1 MEDSLRNLLDKL
13 ELNKDNGLFLKGNDL
28 KINSR
33 IKNSLKYIDY
43 DAIYILD
50 ENPLIIFKEY
60 DDTVSTEDIKNFRKG
75 IWNLNDVPIIFI
87 ILPEE
92 IQVYN
97 SNIFDDENSFLG
109 KFSKDD
115 DLEIFNIYNL
125 ANGTFFDKY
134 HNSFNNSKRVQ
145 NYLLENI
152 KITIKLLKKDKL
164 DLEIIHSLIGK
175 LIFSKYLIDRGIC
188 KDEFFINNYGCNFN
202 NVILKK
208 ECLFKFFNTLEE
220 KFNPDLFKLTENQKN
235 KITDKHLKN
244 LHKLFS
250 GFDMKNPEQTVL
262 DCPYDFEIIPIELIS
277 NIYEAFLQDNNSK
290 KDQKAIYTPLFLVDY
305 ILNNTLDK
313 KLKNNT
319 SCRILDPSCGSG
331 VFLVESLRRI
341 IDKNIELKSKLTPNE
356 LKDILT
362 SNIYGIDIDND
373 AIQMTLLSIQL
384 TLFDYLNVEEIKHF
398 KMPELINKN
407 FFNDDLFNLNGL
419 FNSLNGFD
427 LIVGNPPWGSKQQKS
442 HIEYCKEKKLHIS
455 NKQIAQSFLLRVNDF
470 MNESTDV
477 ALIVTSKIL
486 YNFND
491 LKFRKYF
498 LKNFNLTEVLE
509 FSSIRREIFN
519 NAIGPGSILFY
530 NSNMANCG
538 DIKHISLKP
547 NKLFYLLSSVVIQK
561 SDIKYI
567 SQKDLYNHDW
577 VWKVL
582 VYGNTLDFQ
591 LINRLH
597 SKKNIGYYFKKY
609 GFSPSRGICI
619 GNKTEDATKY
629 FEYDFLDVKHRM
641 LQRYHI
647 DESHVEKW
655 SIEKVERPRK
665 EEVFTP
671 PYVLFKQIL
680 TQNLE
685 CVATYSEKQ
694 WVFTNSVISIN
705 GKNADEKLLKS
716 ILGFLN
722 SKLFSYLS
730 LLTFSTIGIEREIIL
745 LKEIEE
751 IPLVINDTLVEYV
764 DKMLNCNNPKYLE
777 IIQHEIDEL
786 IFNLLSFTELEK
798 DLVNYFSDVTLP
810 MRKKENVYHKVSN
823 DTLENYIM
831 VFVEY
836 FKNYFKEE
844 NNEYFHA
851 ECYKSDQFIGIRFII
866 SEEPPKHLIEYKD
879 KPEILNFFGDISIE
893 DKQNLFVQ
901 KDIKGFEETS
911 FYVIK
916 SNEFK
921 NWHRAIARRDLI
933 EFTNSLMG
941 LEDE

>member
-13 ELNKDNGLFLKGNDL
+13 ELNEDNGLFLKGDDL

-33 IKNSLKYIDY
+33 IKNSLRYIDY

-60 DDTVSTEDIKNFRKG
+60 DDTFSTDDIKKFRKG

-97 SNIFDDENSFLG
+97 SNIFDDEDSFLG

-208 ECLFKFFNTLEE
+208 ECLFKCFNTLEE
-220 KFNPDLFKLTENQKN
+220 KFNPDLFKLTETQKN

-319 SCRILDPSCGSG
+319 SCKILDPSCGSG

-407 FFNDDLFNLNGL
+407 FFNDDFFNLNGL

-941 LEDE
+941 VEDE

>member
-13 ELNKDNGLFLKGNDL
+13 ELNEDNGLFLKGDDL

-33 IKNSLKYIDY
+33 IKNSLRYIDY

-60 DDTVSTEDIKNFRKG
+60 DDTFSTDDIKKFRKG

-97 SNIFDDENSFLG
+97 SNIFDDEDSFLG

-319 SCRILDPSCGSG
+319 SCKILDPSCGSG

-407 FFNDDLFNLNGL
+407 FFNDDFFNLNGL

-538 DIKHISLKP
+538 NIKHISLKP

-764 DKMLNCNNPKYLE
+764 DKMLNSNDSEYLE

-786 IFNLLSFTELEK
+786 IFNLLSFNELEK
-798 DLVNYFSDVTLP
+798 DLVNYFTDVTLP

-823 DTLENYIM
+823 ETLEDYIM
-831 VFVEY
+831 VFVKY

-866 SEEPPKHLIEYKD
+866 SNEPPKHLIEYKD
-879 KPEILNFFGDISIE
+879 KLKILNFFGDISIE

-941 LEDE
+941 VEDE

>member
-60 DDTVSTEDIKNFRKG
+60 DDTFSTDDIKKFRKG

-97 SNIFDDENSFLG
+97 SNIFDDEDSFLG

-319 SCRILDPSCGSG
+319 SCKVLDPSCGSG

-407 FFNDDLFNLNGL
+407 FFNDDFFNLNGL

>member
-1 MEDSLRNLLDKL
+1 MEDSMRNLLDKL
-13 ELNKDNGLFLKGNDL
+13 ELNKDNGLFLKGDDL

-50 ENPLIIFKEY
+50 ENPLIIFKEFDTY
-60 DDTVSTEDIKNFRKG
+60 SKMDIDDFRKG

-97 SNIFDDENSFLG
+97 SNIFDDEDSFLG

-152 KITIKLLKKDKL
+152 KVTIKLLKKDKL

-319 SCRILDPSCGSG
+319 SCKILDPSCGSG

-407 FFNDDLFNLNGL
+407 FFNDDFFNLNGL

-486 YNFND
+486 YNYND

-530 NSNMANCG
+530 NSNMENCG
-538 DIKHISLKP
+538 EIKHISLKP

-561 SDIKYI
+561 SDVKYI

-941 LEDE
+941 VEDE

>member
-13 ELNKDNGLFLKGNDL
+13 ELNEDNGLFLKGDSL

-50 ENPLIIFKEY
+50 ENPLIIFKEF
-60 DDTVSTEDIKNFRKG
+60 DTYSTKDINDFRKG

-87 ILPEE
+87 ILPDE

-97 SNIFDDENSFLG
+97 SNIFDDETSFLG

-115 DLEIFNIYNL
+115 ELEIFNIYNL

-145 NYLLENI
+145 NYLLDNI
-152 KITIKLLKKDKL
+152 KITIKLLKKDQL

-319 SCRILDPSCGSG
+319 SCKILDPSCGSG

-407 FFNDDLFNLNGL
+407 FFNDDFFNLNGL

-442 HIEYCKEKKLHIS
+442 HIDYYNKNNLPVT

-486 YNFND
+486 YNYND

-530 NSNMANCG
+530 NSNMENCG
-538 DIKHISLKP
+538 EIKHISLKP

>member
-13 ELNKDNGLFLKGNDL
+13 ELNEDNGLFLKGDDL

-33 IKNSLKYIDY
+33 IKNSLRYIDY

-60 DDTVSTEDIKNFRKG
+60 DDTFSTGDIKNFRKG

-87 ILPEE
+87 ILPDE

-97 SNIFDDENSFLG
+97 SNIFDDDDSILG

-134 HNSFNNSKRVQ
+134 HNAFNNSKRVQ

-188 KDEFFINNYGCNFN
+188 KDKFFINNYGCNFN

-208 ECLFKFFNTLEE
+208 ECLFEFFNTLEE
-220 KFNPDLFKLTENQKN
+220 KFNPDLFKLTQNQKN
-235 KITDKHLKN
+235 KISDKHLKN
-244 LHKLFS
+244 LYKLFE
-250 GFDMKNPEQTVL
+250 GFDMRNPEQSVL

-277 NIYEAFLQDNNSK
+277 NIYEAFLQDNDSK
-290 KDQKAIYTPLFLVDY
+290 KNQKAIYTPLFLVDY

-319 SCRILDPSCGSG
+319 NCKVLDPSCGSG

-341 IDKNIELKSKLTPNE
+341 IDKNLELKSKLTPSE
-356 LKDILT
+356 LKEILT
-362 SNIYGIDIDND
+362 SNIYGIDIDKD
-373 AIQMTLLSIQL
+373 AIQMTILSIQL
-384 TLFDYLNVEEIKHF
+384 TLFDYLDIKEIKHF
-398 KMPELINKN
+398 KMPQLLNKN
-407 FFNDDLFNLNGL
+407 FFNDDFFNLDGL
-419 FNSLNGFD
+419 FNSLNDFD
-427 LIVGNPPWGSKQQKS
+427 LIVGNPPWGSKQNS
-442 HIEYCKEKKLHIS
+442 HIEYCKEKNLHIS
-455 NKQIAQSFLLRVNDF
+455 NKQIAQSFLLRVDDF

-530 NSNMANCG
+530 NSNMENCG

-561 SDIKYI
+561 SDVKYI
-567 SQKDLYNHDW
+567 AQKDLYNHDW

-591 LINRLH
+591 LINRLR
-597 SKKNIGYYFKKY
+597 SKKNISHYFKKY
-609 GFSPSRGICI
+609 DLSPSRGICI
-619 GNKTEDATKY
+619 GNKTKDATKY
-629 FEYDFLDVKHRM
+629 YEYNFLDVTRQM

-705 GKNADEKLLKS
+705 GKKDDEKLLKS

-745 LKEIEE
+745 LKEIEK
-751 IPLVINDTLVEYV
+751 IPLVINDALVEYV
-764 DKMLNCNNPKYLE
+764 DKMLNCNDSKYLE
-777 IIQHEIDEL
+777 TIQHEIDEL
-786 IFNLLSFTELEK
+786 IFELLSFNELEK
-798 DLVNYFSDVTLP
+798 DLVNYFTDVTLP

-823 DTLENYIM
+823 DTLEDYIL
-831 VFVEY
+831 VFVDY
-836 FKNYFKEE
+836 FKNHFKEE
-844 NNEYFHA
+844 NHEYFHA
-851 ECYKSDQFIGIRFII
+851 ECYKSNQFIGIRFII
-866 SEEPPKHLIEYKD
+866 SKEPPKHLIEYKD

-941 LEDE
+941 VGDE

>member
-1 MEDSLRNLLDKL
+1 MEDSMRNLLDKL
-13 ELNKDNGLFLKGNDL
+13 ELNKDNGLFLKGDDL

-50 ENPLIIFKEY
+50 ENPLIIFKEFDTY
-60 DDTVSTEDIKNFRKG
+60 SKKDIDDFRKG

-115 DLEIFNIYNL
+115 NLEIFNIYNL

-152 KITIKLLKKDKL
+152 KVTIKLLKKDKL

-319 SCRILDPSCGSG
+319 SCKILDPSCGSG

-407 FFNDDLFNLNGL
+407 FFNDDFFNLNGL

-486 YNFND
+486 YNYND

-530 NSNMANCG
+530 NSNMENCG
-538 DIKHISLKP
+538 EIKHISLKP

-561 SDIKYI
+561 SDVKYI

-941 LEDE
+941 VEDE

>member
-1 MEDSLRNLLDKL
+1 MKDSLRNLLNKL
-13 ELNKDNGLFLKGNDL
+13 ELNEDNGLFLKGDDL

-33 IKNSLKYIDY
+33 IKNSLKYINF

-60 DDTVSTEDIKNFRKG
+60 DDTFSTEDIKKFRKE

-87 ILPEE
+87 ILPDE

-97 SNIFDDENSFLG
+97 SNIFDDNDSILG

-208 ECLFKFFNTLEE
+208 ECLFEFFNILEE

-250 GFDMKNPEQTVL
+250 GFDMRNPEQSVL

-290 KDQKAIYTPLFLVDY
+290 KNQKAIYTPLFLVDY

-319 SCRILDPSCGSG
+319 SCKVLDPSCGSG

-341 IDKNIELKSKLTPNE
+341 IDKNLELKSKLTPND
-356 LKDILT
+356 LKEILT
-362 SNIYGIDIDND
+362 SNIYGIDIDKD
-373 AIQMTLLSIQL
+373 AIQMTILSIQL
-384 TLFDYLNVEEIKHF
+384 TLFDYLDIKEIKHF
-398 KMPELINKN
+398 KMPQLLNKN
-407 FFNDDLFNLNGL
+407 FFNDDFFNLDGL
-419 FNSLNGFD
+419 FNSLNDFD
-427 LIVGNPPWGSKQQKS
+427 LIVGNPPWGSKQKS

>member
-13 ELNKDNGLFLKGNDL
+13 ELNEDNGLFLKGEGL

-50 ENPLIIFKEY
+50 ENPLIIFKEFDTY
-60 DDTVSTEDIKNFRKG
+60 SKKDIDDFRKG

-115 DLEIFNIYNL
+115 NLEIFNIYNL

-188 KDEFFINNYGCNFN
+188 KDEFFINNYGCKFN
-202 NVILKK
+202 KVILKK
-208 ECLFKFFNTLEE
+208 ECLFEFFNTLEE

-250 GFDMKNPEQTVL
+250 GFDMKNPEQAVL

-290 KDQKAIYTPLFLVDY
+290 KNQKAIYTPLFLVDY

-319 SCRILDPSCGSG
+319 NCKVLDPSCGSG

-341 IDKNIELKSKLTPNE
+341 IDKHIEVNSTITSDELKE
-356 LKDILT
+356 ILT
-362 SNIYGIDIDND
+362 SNIYGIDIDKD
-373 AIQMTLLSIQL
+373 AIQMTILSIQL
-384 TLFDYLNVEEIKHF
+384 TLFDYLDIKEIKHF
-398 KMPELINKN
+398 KMPQLLNKN
-407 FFNDDLFNLNGL
+407 FFNDDFFNLDGL
-419 FNSLNGFD
+419 FNSLNDFD
-427 LIVGNPPWGSKQQKS
+427 LIVGNPPWGSKQKS
-442 HIEYCKEKKLHIS
+442 HIEYCKEKDLPVS
-455 NKQIAQSFLLRVNDF
+455 NKQIAQSFLLRVDDF
-470 MNESTDV
+470 INESSDV
-477 ALIVTSKIL
+477 ALIVTSKLL

-491 LKFRKYF
+491 SKFRKYF

-509 FSSIRREIFN
+509 FSSIRKEIFN

-530 NSNMANCG
+530 NTNMKNCNNV
-538 DIKHISLKP
+538 KHISLKP

-561 SDIKYI
+561 SDIKFI
-567 SQKDLYNHDW
+567 SQKDLHDYDW

-597 SKKNIGYYFKKY
+597 SKKNIGQYIKKY
-609 GFSPSRGICI
+609 DLFSSFGIMKGN
-619 GNKTEDATKY
+619 GNKDATKY
-629 FEYDFLDVKHRM
+629 FKYDFLDVQHKM
-641 LQRYHI
+641 LRRYYI
-647 DESHVEKW
+647 DERHIEKW
-655 SIEKVERPRK
+655 NIANVSRPRTK
-665 EEVFTP
+665 ETFTP
-671 PYVLFKQIL
+671 PYVLVKKTL
-680 TQNLE
+680 TQDFE
-685 CVATYSEKQ
+685 CVSTYSEKQ
-694 WVFTNSVISIN
+694 WVFTDSVMSIK
-705 GKNADEKLLKS
+705 GEEYDEKLLKCMV
-716 ILGFLN
+716 GFLN

-730 LLTFSTIGIEREIIL
+730 FLTFSSIGIEREQIFL
-745 LKEIEE
+745 NEIKN
-751 IPLVINDTLVEYV
+751 IPMIINDTLVNYV
-764 DKMLNCNNPKYLE
+764 DEMLNNKDSDKLQ
-777 IIQHEIDEL
+777 IIQEKIDKL
-786 IFNLLSFTELEK
+786 IFDLLSFTDLEK
-798 DLVNYFSDVTLP
+798 DLVNYFTDVTLQIL
-810 MRKKENVYHKVSN
+810 KKENVYHKVSN
-823 DTLENYIM
+823 EILEDYIM
-831 VFVEY
+831 VFVKY
-836 FKNYFKEE
+836 FKNYFKAE

-851 ECYKSDQFIGIRFII
+851 ECYKSEHFIGIRFII
-866 SEEPPKHLIEYKD
+866 DEKPPKHLIGYNENKTD
-879 KPEILNFFGDISIE
+879 ILNLFGDISIE
-893 DKQNLFVQ
+893 EKQNLFVQ

-921 NWHRAIARRDLI
+921 NWHRAIARKDLI

-941 LEDE
+941 VEDE

>member
-13 ELNKDNGLFLKGNDL
+13 ELNEDNGLFLKGDDL

-33 IKNSLKYIDY
+33 IKNSLRYIDY

-87 ILPEE
+87 ILPKE

-97 SNIFDDENSFLG
+97 SNIFDDEDSFLG

-319 SCRILDPSCGSG
+319 SCKILDPSCGSG
-331 VFLVESLRRI
+331 VFLVETLRRI
-341 IDKNIELKSKLTPNE
+341 IDKHLEVNSNITPKE

-373 AIQMTLLSIQL
+373 AIQMTILSIQL
-384 TLFDYLNVEEIKHF
+384 TLFDYLEIEEIKHF

-407 FFNDDLFNLNGL
+407 FFNDDFFNLKGL
-419 FNSLNGFD
+419 FNTLEGFD
-427 LIVGNPPWGSKQQKS
+427 LIVGNPPWGSKKQKT
-442 HIEYCKEKKLHIS
+442 HIEYCKEKNLPNS
-455 NKQIAQSFLLRVNDF
+455 NKQIAKSFLLRVNDF
-470 MNESTDV
+470 MNETTDV

-491 LKFRKYF
+491 LPFRKYF

-509 FSSIRREIFN
+509 FSSLRREIFN

-530 NSNMANCG
+530 NSNMVNCG
-538 DIKHISLKP
+538 NIKHISLKP

-597 SKKNIGYYFKKY
+597 SKKNIGYYINKY
-609 GFSPSRGICI
+609 DLNSSFGIMV
-619 GNKTEDATKY
+619 GNKTKDATKY
-629 FEYDFLDVKHRM
+629 FEYDFLDVTHQM

-694 WVFTNSVISIN
+694 WVFTNSVISIY

-730 LLTFSTIGIEREIIL
+730 LLTFSTIGIEREIML

-764 DKMLNCNNPKYLE
+764 DKMLNCNNPEYLE

-786 IFNLLSFTELEK
+786 IFDLLSFNELEK
-798 DLVNYFSDVTLP
+798 DLVNYFTDVTLP
-810 MRKKENVYHKVSN
+810 MRKKENVYHNVSN
-823 DTLENYIM
+823 EILEDYII

-941 LEDE
+941 VEDE

>member
-13 ELNKDNGLFLKGNDL
+13 ELNEDNGLFLKEDTL

-33 IKNSLKYIDY
+33 IKNSLKYINY

-50 ENPLIIFKEY
+50 ENPLIIFKEF
-60 DDTVSTEDIKNFRKG
+60 DTYSKKEIHDFRKV
-75 IWNLNDVPIIFI
+75 IWNLNDVPIVFI
-87 ILPEE
+87 IFPEE

-97 SNIFDDENSFLG
+97 SNIFDDEDSFLG

-319 SCRILDPSCGSG
+319 SCKILDPSCGSG

-407 FFNDDLFNLNGL
+407 FFNDDFFNLNGL

-442 HIEYCKEKKLHIS
+442 HIDYYNKNNLPVT

-486 YNFND
+486 YNYND

-786 IFNLLSFTELEK
+786 IFNLLSFNELEK
-798 DLVNYFSDVTLP
+798 DLVNYFTDVTLP

-823 DTLENYIM
+823 ETLEDYIM
-831 VFVEY
+831 VFVKY

-866 SEEPPKHLIEYKD
+866 SNEPPKHLIEYKD
-879 KPEILNFFGDISIE
+879 KPKILNFFGDISIE

-941 LEDE
+941 VEDE

>member
-1 MEDSLRNLLDKL
+1 MENSLRNLLDKL
-13 ELNKDNGLFLKGNDL
+13 ELNEDNGLFLKGDDL

-60 DDTVSTEDIKNFRKG
+60 DDAFSTEDIKKFRKE

-115 DLEIFNIYNL
+115 ELEIFNIYNL

-175 LIFSKYLIDRGIC
+175 LIFSKYLIDRGIY
-188 KDEFFINNYGCNFN
+188 KDEFFIKNYGCDFN
-202 NVILKK
+202 KVILKK
-208 ECLFKFFNTLEE
+208 ECLFEFFNLLEE

-244 LHKLFS
+244 LYKLFS
-250 GFDMKNPEQTVL
+250 GFDMNHPEQSVL

-290 KDQKAIYTPLFLVDY
+290 KNQKAIYTPLFLVDY

-319 SCRILDPSCGSG
+319 TCKVLDPSCGSG
-331 VFLVESLRRI
+331 IFLVESLRRI
-341 IDKNIELKSKLTPNE
+341 IDKNLELKSKLTPNE
-356 LKDILT
+356 LKEILT
-362 SNIYGIDIDND
+362 SNIYGIDIDKD
-373 AIQMTLLSIQL
+373 AIQMTILSIQL
-384 TLFDYLNVEEIKHF
+384 TLFDYLDVEEIKHF
-398 KMPELINKN
+398 KMPELLNKN
-407 FFNDDLFNLNGL
+407 FFNDDFFNLDGL
-419 FNSLNGFD
+419 FNSLNEFD
-427 LIVGNPPWGSKQQKS
+427 LIAGNPPWESKQKS
-442 HIEYCKEKKLHIS
+442 HIEYCEKMDLPNS
-455 NKQIAQSFLLRVNDF
+455 NKQIAQSFLLRVDDFIND
-470 MNESTDV
+470 SSDV
-477 ALIVTSKIL
+477 ALIVTSKLL
-486 YNFND
+486 YNLND

-530 NSNMANCG
+530 NSNMKNCG

-561 SDIKYI
+561 SDVKYI

-591 LINRLH
+591 LINRLY
-597 SKKNIGYYFKKY
+597 SKKNIGDYFKKY
-609 GFSPSRGICI
+609 DLTSSRGICI
-619 GNKTEDATKY
+619 GNKTKDATKY
-629 FEYDFLDVKHRM
+629 SEYNFLDVTRQM
-641 LQRYHI
+641 LQRYYI

-655 SIEKVERPRK
+655 NIEKVERPRK

-680 TQNLE
+680 TPNLE
-685 CVATYSEKQ
+685 CVATYSEKE
-694 WVFTNSVISIN
+694 WVFTNSIISIN
-705 GKNADEKLLKS
+705 GKKDDEKILKS

-722 SKLFSYLS
+722 SRLFSYLS

-745 LKEIEE
+745 LKEIEK

-764 DKMLNCNNPKYLE
+764 DKMLNCNDSEYLE
-777 IIQHEIDEL
+777 TIQHDIDEL
-786 IFNLLSFTELEK
+786 IFDLLSFNELEK
-798 DLVNYFSDVTLP
+798 DLVNYFTDVTLP
-810 MRKKENVYHKVSN
+810 MLKKENVYHKVSN
-823 DTLENYIM
+823 DTLKDYIM

-851 ECYKSDQFIGIRFII
+851 ECYTSDQFIGIRFII
-866 SEEPPKHLIEYKD
+866 SKEPPKHLIEYKN
-879 KPEILNFFGDISIE
+879 KPEILNFFGNISIE

-941 LEDE
+941 VENE

>member
-13 ELNKDNGLFLKGNDL
+13 ELNEDNGLFLKGDDL

-33 IKNSLKYIDY
+33 IKNSLRYIDY

-60 DDTVSTEDIKNFRKG
+60 DDTFSTDDIKKFRKG

-115 DLEIFNIYNL
+115 ELEIFNIYNL

-152 KITIKLLKKDKL
+152 KITIKLLKKDQL

-188 KDEFFINNYGCNFN
+188 KDEFFINNYGCKFN

-208 ECLFKFFNTLEE
+208 ECLFEFFNTLEE

-244 LHKLFS
+244 LYKLFS
-250 GFDMKNPEQTVL
+250 GFDMRNPEQSVL
-262 DCPYDFEIIPIELIS
+262 DCPYDFKIIPIELIS

-290 KDQKAIYTPLFLVDY
+290 KNQKAIYTPLFLVDY

-313 KLKNNT
+313 KLKNN
-319 SCRILDPSCGSG
+319 SACKILDPSCGSG

-341 IDKNIELKSKLTPNE
+341 IDKHLEVNSTITSNE
-356 LKDILT
+356 LKNILT

-373 AIQMTLLSIQL
+373 AIQMTILSIQL
-384 TLFDYLNVEEIKHF
+384 TLFDYLEIEEIKHF
-398 KMPELINKN
+398 KMPELLNKN
-407 FFNDDLFNLNGL
+407 FFNDDFFNLEGS
-419 FNSLNGFD
+419 FNSLNDFD
-427 LIVGNPPWGSKQQKS
+427 LIVGNPPWGSKQKS
-442 HIEYCKEKKLHIS
+442 HIEYCEKMDLPIS
-455 NKQIAQSFLLRVNDF
+455 NKQIAQSFLLRVDDFIND
-470 MNESTDV
+470 SSDV
-477 ALIVTSKIL
+477 ALIVTSKLL

-509 FSSIRREIFN
+509 FSSIRKEIFN

-530 NSNMANCG
+530 NSNMKNCG
-538 DIKHISLKP
+538 NVKHISLKP

-561 SDIKYI
+561 SDIKFI

-597 SKKNIGYYFKKY
+597 SKKNIGQYIKKY
-609 GFSPSRGICI
+609 DLFSSFGIMKGN
-619 GNKTEDATKY
+619 GNKDATKY
-629 FEYDFLDVKHRM
+629 FKYDFLDVQRKM
-641 LQRYHI
+641 LRRYYI

-655 SIEKVERPRK
+655 NISKVSRPRT
-665 EEVFTP
+665 EETFTP
-671 PYVLFKQIL
+671 PYVLVKKTL
-680 TQNLE
+680 TQDFE
-685 CVATYSEKQ
+685 CVSTYSEKQ
-694 WVFTNSVISIN
+694 WVFTDSVMSIK
-705 GKNADEKLLKS
+705 GEEYDEKLLKCMV
-716 ILGFLN
+716 GFLN
-722 SKLFSYLS
+722 SRLFSYLS
-730 LLTFSTIGIEREIIL
+730 FLTFSSIGIEREQIFL
-745 LKEIEE
+745 NEIKN
-751 IPLVINDTLVEYV
+751 IPMIINDKLVNYV
-764 DKMLNCNNPKYLE
+764 DEMLNNKDIDKLQ
-777 IIQHEIDEL
+777 IIQEKIDDL
-786 IFNLLSFTELEK
+786 IFDLLSFTDLEK
-798 DLVNYFSDVTLP
+798 DLVNYFSDITLP
-810 MRKKENVYHKVSN
+810 MCKKENVYHKVSN
-823 DTLENYIM
+823 EILEDYIM
-831 VFVEY
+831 VFVKY
-836 FKNYFKEE
+836 FKNYFKAE
-844 NNEYFHA
+844 NNEYFRA
-851 ECYKSDQFIGIRFII
+851 ECYKSEHFIGIRFII
-866 SEEPPKHLIEYKD
+866 DEKPPKHLIEYNENKSD
-879 KPEILNFFGDISIE
+879 ILNLFGDISIE

-921 NWHRAIARRDLI
+921 NWHRAIARKDLI

-941 LEDE
+941 VEDE

>member
-1 MEDSLRNLLDKL
+1 MEDSLRSLLEKL
-13 ELNKDNGLFLKGNDL
+13 ELNEDNGLFLKGDDL

-60 DDTVSTEDIKNFRKG
+60 DDTVSTKDIKNFRKG

-87 ILPEE
+87 ILPDE

-115 DLEIFNIYNL
+115 ELEIFNIYNL

-134 HNSFNNSKRVQ
+134 SNSFNNSKKVQ

-164 DLEIIHSLIGK
+164 DLEVIHSLIGK

-188 KDEFFINNYGCNFN
+188 KDEFFINNYGCDFN
-202 NVILKK
+202 KVILKK
-208 ECLFKFFNTLEE
+208 ECLFEFFNTLEE
-220 KFNPDLFKLTENQKN
+220 KFNPDLFKLTKNQKN

-244 LHKLFS
+244 LYKLFS
-250 GFDMKNPEQTVL
+250 GFDMRNLEQSVL
-262 DCPYDFEIIPIELIS
+262 DCPYDFKIIPIELIS

-290 KDQKAIYTPLFLVDY
+290 KNQKAIYTPLFLVDY
-305 ILNNTLDK
+305 MLNNTLDK

-319 SCRILDPSCGSG
+319 ACKILDPSCGSG

-341 IDKNIELKSKLTPNE
+341 IDKHIEINSSITSTELKN
-356 LKDILT
+356 ILT
-362 SNIYGIDIDND
+362 SNIYGIDIDKD
-373 AIQMTLLSIQL
+373 AIQMTILSIQL
-384 TLFDYLNVEEIKHF
+384 TLFDYLEIEEIKHF
-398 KMPELINKN
+398 KMPELLNKN
-407 FFNDDLFNLNGL
+407 FFNDDFFNFEGL
-419 FNSLNGFD
+419 FNSLNDFD
-427 LIVGNPPWGSKQQKS
+427 LIVGNPPWGSKQKS
-442 HIEYCKEKKLHIS
+442 HIEYCEKMDLPIS
-455 NKQIAQSFLLRVNDF
+455 NKQIAQSFLLRVDDFINDSS
-470 MNESTDV
+470 EV
-477 ALIVTSKIL
+477 ALIVTSKLL

-498 LKNFNLTEVLE
+498 LKNYNLTEVLE
-509 FSSIRREIFN
+509 FSSIRKEIFN

-530 NSNMANCG
+530 NSNMKNCG
-538 DIKHISLKP
+538 NVKHISLKP
-547 NKLFYLLSSVVIQK
+547 NKLFYLLSSVAIQK
-561 SDIKYI
+561 SDIKFI

-597 SKKNIGYYFKKY
+597 SKKNIGQYIKKY
-609 GFSPSRGICI
+609 DLFSSFGIMKGN
-619 GNKTEDATKY
+619 GNKDATKY
-629 FEYDFLDVKHRM
+629 FKYDFLDVQRKM
-641 LQRYHI
+641 LRRYYI

-655 SIEKVERPRK
+655 NIAKVSRPRTK
-665 EEVFTP
+665 ETFTP
-671 PYVLFKQIL
+671 PYVLVKKTL
-680 TQNLE
+680 TQDFE
-685 CVATYSEKQ
+685 CVSTYSEKQ
-694 WVFTNSVISIN
+694 WVFTDSVMSIK
-705 GKNADEKLLKS
+705 GEEYDEKLLKCMV
-716 ILGFLN
+716 GFLN
-722 SKLFSYLS
+722 SRLFSYLS
-730 LLTFSTIGIEREIIL
+730 FLTFSSIDIEREQIFL
-745 LKEIEE
+745 NEIKN
-751 IPLVINDTLVEYV
+751 IPMIINDELVNYV
-764 DKMLNCNNPKYLE
+764 DEMLNNKDIDKLQ
-777 IIQHEIDEL
+777 IIQEKIDNL
-786 IFNLLSFTELEK
+786 IFDLLSFTDLEK
-798 DLVNYFSDVTLP
+798 DLVNYFADVTLP
-810 MRKKENVYHKVSN
+810 MCKKENVYHKVSN
-823 DTLENYIM
+823 EILEDYIM
-831 VFVEY
+831 VFVKY
-836 FKNYFKEE
+836 FKNYFKAE

-851 ECYKSDQFIGIRFII
+851 ECYKSEHFIGIRFII
-866 SEEPPKHLIEYKD
+866 DEKPLKHLIEYNENKSD
-879 KPEILNFFGDISIE
+879 ILNLFGDISIE

-921 NWHRAIARRDLI
+921 NWHRAIARKDLI

-941 LEDE
+941 VEDE

>member
-1 MEDSLRNLLDKL
+1 M
-13 ELNKDNGLFLKGNDL
+13 
-28 KINSR
+28 
-33 IKNSLKYIDY
+33 
-43 DAIYILD
+43 
-50 ENPLIIFKEY
+50 
-60 DDTVSTEDIKNFRKG
+60 
-75 IWNLNDVPIIFI
+75 
-87 ILPEE
+87 
-92 IQVYN
+92 
-97 SNIFDDENSFLG
+97 
-109 KFSKDD
+109 
-115 DLEIFNIYNL
+115 
-125 ANGTFFDKY
+125 
-134 HNSFNNSKRVQ
+134 
-145 NYLLENI
+145 
-152 KITIKLLKKDKL
+152 
-164 DLEIIHSLIGK
+164 
-175 LIFSKYLIDRGIC
+175 
-188 KDEFFINNYGCNFN
+188 
-202 NVILKK
+202 
-208 ECLFKFFNTLEE
+208 
-220 KFNPDLFKLTENQKN
+220 FKLTENQKN

-319 SCRILDPSCGSG
+319 SCKILDPSCGSG

-407 FFNDDLFNLNGL
+407 FFNDDFFNLNGL

-442 HIEYCKEKKLHIS
+442 HIDYYNKNNLPVT

-486 YNFND
+486 YNYND

-530 NSNMANCG
+530 NSNMENCG
-538 DIKHISLKP
+538 EIKHISLKP

>member
-13 ELNKDNGLFLKGNDL
+13 ELNEDNGLFLKGDDL

-33 IKNSLKYIDY
+33 IKNSLRYVDY

-60 DDTVSTEDIKNFRKG
+60 DDTFSTDDIKKFRKG

-97 SNIFDDENSFLG
+97 SNIFDDEDSFLG

-319 SCRILDPSCGSG
+319 SCKVLDPSCGSG

-407 FFNDDLFNLNGL
+407 FFNDDFFNLNGL

>member
-1 MEDSLRNLLDKL
+1 MEDSMRNLLDKL
-13 ELNKDNGLFLKGNDL
+13 ELNKDNGLFLKSDDL

-50 ENPLIIFKEY
+50 ENPLIIFKEFDTY
-60 DDTVSTEDIKNFRKG
+60 SKMDIDDFRKG

-97 SNIFDDENSFLG
+97 SNIFDDEDSFLG

-115 DLEIFNIYNL
+115 ELEIFNIYNL

-244 LHKLFS
+244 LHRLFN

-319 SCRILDPSCGSG
+319 SCKILDPSCGSG

-407 FFNDDLFNLNGL
+407 FFNDDFFNLNGL

-442 HIEYCKEKKLHIS
+442 HIDYYNKNNLPVT

-486 YNFND
+486 YNYND

-530 NSNMANCG
+530 NSNMENCG
-538 DIKHISLKP
+538 EIKHISLKP

-786 IFNLLSFTELEK
+786 IFNLLSFNELEK
-798 DLVNYFSDVTLP
+798 DLVNYFTDVTLP

-823 DTLENYIM
+823 ETLEDYIM
-831 VFVEY
+831 VFVKY

-866 SEEPPKHLIEYKD
+866 SNEPPKHLIEYKD
-879 KPEILNFFGDISIE
+879 KPKILNFFGEISIE

-941 LEDE
+941 VEDE

>member
-1 MEDSLRNLLDKL
+1 MGDSLRNLLDKL
-13 ELNKDNGLFLKGNDL
+13 GLNEENGLFLKGDDL

-60 DDTVSTEDIKNFRKG
+60 DTVSINDIKEFRKR

-87 ILPEE
+87 ILPDE

-109 KFSKDD
+109 NFSKDD
-115 DLEIFNIYNL
+115 ELEIFNIYNL

-134 HNSFNNSKRVQ
+134 PNSFNNSKRVQ

-152 KITIKLLKKDKL
+152 KITIKLLKKDQL

-188 KDEFFINNYGCNFN
+188 KDEFFIKNYGCEFN

-208 ECLFKFFNTLEE
+208 ECLFDFFNLLEE
-220 KFNPDLFKLTENQKN
+220 KFNPDLFKLTEDQKN
-235 KITDKHLKN
+235 MITNKHLTN
-244 LHKLFS
+244 LYKLFS
-250 GFDMKNPEQTVL
+250 GYDMNHPQQSVL
-262 DCPYDFEIIPIELIS
+262 YCPYDFNIIPIELIS
-277 NIYEAFLQDNNSK
+277 NIYEAFLKDNDSK
-290 KDQKAIYTPLFLVDY
+290 KNQKAIYTPLFLVDY

-313 KLKNNT
+313 KLENNT
-319 SCRILDPSCGSG
+319 NCKVLDPSCGSG

-341 IDKNIELKSKLTPNE
+341 IDKNIELKSKLTDDE

-362 SNIYGIDIDND
+362 SNIYGIDIDKD
-373 AIQMTLLSIQL
+373 AVQMTILSIQL
-384 TLFDYLNVEEIKHF
+384 TLFDYLEIDEIKNF
-398 KMPELINKN
+398 QMPPLLNKN
-407 FFNDDLFNLNGL
+407 FFIADFFNLNAS
-419 FNSLNGFD
+419 FNQLNDFD
-427 LIVGNPPWGSKQQKS
+427 LIVGNPPWGSKQKS
-442 HIEYCKEKKLHIS
+442 HITYCKENNLPMP
-455 NKQIAQSFLLRVNDF
+455 NKEIAQSFLLRVNDF
-470 MNESTDV
+470 INNSSYV

-486 YNFND
+486 YNHNA
-491 LKFRKYF
+491 LEFRRYF
-498 LKNFNLTEVLE
+498 LKNFNITEVLE

-530 NSNMANCG
+530 NSDMQNCG

-561 SDIKYI
+561 SDIKNI
-567 SQKDLYNHDW
+567 PQKDLYNHDW

-609 GFSPSRGICI
+609 DLSPSRGICI
-619 GNKTEDATKY
+619 GNKTKDATKY
-629 FEYDFLDVKHRM
+629 SEYNFLDVKHQM
-641 LQRYHI
+641 LQRYFI

-655 SIEKVERPRK
+655 NIKKVERPRK
-665 EEVFTP
+665 EEIFIP

-705 GKNADEKLLKS
+705 GKKTDEKLLKS

-745 LKEIEE
+745 IKEIEK
-751 IPLVINDTLVEYV
+751 IPLVINDILVEYV
-764 DKMLNCNNPKYLE
+764 DKMLNCTDLKDLE
-777 IIQHEIDEL
+777 MYQKEIDEL
-786 IFNLLSFTELEK
+786 IFNLLSFTDLEK
-798 DLVNYFSDVTLP
+798 DLVNYFTDVTLP

-823 DTLENYIM
+823 DTLEDYIM
-831 VFVEY
+831 VFVKY
-836 FKNYFKEE
+836 FKNYFKAE

-851 ECYKSDQFIGIRFII
+851 ECYKSEHFIGIRFII
-866 SEEPPKHLIEYKD
+866 SEKPPKNLIEYKD
-879 KPEILNFFGDISIE
+879 KPEILNFFCDISIE

-911 FYVIK
+911 FFVIK

-921 NWHRAIARRDLI
+921 NWHRAIARKDLI

-941 LEDE
+941 VEDE

>member
-1 MEDSLRNLLDKL
+1 MKDSLRNLLNKL
-13 ELNKDNGLFLKGNDL
+13 ELNEDNGLFLKGDDL

-33 IKNSLKYIDY
+33 IKNSLKYINF

-60 DDTVSTEDIKNFRKG
+60 DDTFSTEDIKKFRKE

-87 ILPEE
+87 ILPDE

-97 SNIFDDENSFLG
+97 SNIFDDNDSILG

-208 ECLFKFFNTLEE
+208 ECLFEFFNILEE

-250 GFDMKNPEQTVL
+250 GFDMRNPEQSVL

-290 KDQKAIYTPLFLVDY
+290 KNQKAIYTPLFLVDY

-319 SCRILDPSCGSG
+319 SCKVLDPSCGSG

-341 IDKNIELKSKLTPNE
+341 IDKNLELKSKLTPND
-356 LKDILT
+356 LKEILT
-362 SNIYGIDIDND
+362 SNIYGIDIDKD
-373 AIQMTLLSIQL
+373 AIQMTILSIQL
-384 TLFDYLNVEEIKHF
+384 TLFDYLDIKEIKHF
-398 KMPELINKN
+398 KMPQLLNKN
-407 FFNDDLFNLNGL
+407 FFNDDFFNLDGL
-419 FNSLNGFD
+419 FNSLNDFD
-427 LIVGNPPWGSKQQKS
+427 LIVGNPPWGSKQKS

-933 EFTNSLMG
+933 EFTTSLMG

>member
-1 MEDSLRNLLDKL
+1 MKDSLRNLLNKL
-13 ELNKDNGLFLKGNDL
+13 ELNEDNGLFLKGDDL

-33 IKNSLKYIDY
+33 IKNSLKYINF

-60 DDTVSTEDIKNFRKG
+60 DDTFSTGDIKKFRKE

-87 ILPEE
+87 ILPDE

-97 SNIFDDENSFLG
+97 SNIFDDNDSILG

-208 ECLFKFFNTLEE
+208 ECLFEFFNILEE

-250 GFDMKNPEQTVL
+250 GFDMRNPEQSVL

-290 KDQKAIYTPLFLVDY
+290 KNQKAIYTPLFLVDY

-319 SCRILDPSCGSG
+319 SCKVLDPSCGSG

-341 IDKNIELKSKLTPNE
+341 IDKNLELKSKLTPND
-356 LKDILT
+356 LKEILT
-362 SNIYGIDIDND
+362 SNIYGIDIDKD
-373 AIQMTLLSIQL
+373 AIQMTILSIQL
-384 TLFDYLNVEEIKHF
+384 TLFDYLDIKEIKHF
-398 KMPELINKN
+398 KMPQLLNKN
-407 FFNDDLFNLNGL
+407 FFNDDFFNLDGL
-419 FNSLNGFD
+419 FNSLNDFD
-427 LIVGNPPWGSKQQKS
+427 LIVGNPPWGSKQKS

>member
-13 ELNKDNGLFLKGNDL
+13 ELNEDNGLFLKGNDL

-33 IKNSLKYIDY
+33 IKNSLKYINY

-50 ENPLIIFKEY
+50 ENPLIIFKEF
-60 DDTVSTEDIKNFRKG
+60 DTYSKKEIHDFRKV

-87 ILPEE
+87 ILPDE

-97 SNIFDDENSFLG
+97 SNIFDDDESILG

-115 DLEIFNIYNL
+115 ELEIFNIYNL

-134 HNSFNNSKRVQ
+134 HDSFNNSKRVQ

-319 SCRILDPSCGSG
+319 SCKILDPSCGSG

-407 FFNDDLFNLNGL
+407 FFNDDFFNLNGL

-442 HIEYCKEKKLHIS
+442 HIDYYNKNNLPVT

-486 YNFND
+486 YNYND

-530 NSNMANCG
+530 NSNMENCG
-538 DIKHISLKP
+538 EIKHISLKP

>member
-13 ELNKDNGLFLKGNDL
+13 ELNEDNGLFLKGDDL

-33 IKNSLKYIDY
+33 IKNSLRYIDY

-87 ILPEE
+87 ILPKE

-97 SNIFDDENSFLG
+97 SNIFDDEDSFLG

-319 SCRILDPSCGSG
+319 SCKILDPSCGSG

-407 FFNDDLFNLNGL
+407 FFNDDFFNLNGL

-705 GKNADEKLLKS
+705 GKNADEKILKS

-764 DKMLNCNNPKYLE
+764 DKMLNCNDPKYLE

-786 IFNLLSFTELEK
+786 IFDLLSFNELEK
-798 DLVNYFSDVTLP
+798 DLVNYFTDVTLP

-823 DTLENYIM
+823 EILEDYIM

-941 LEDE
+941 VEDE

>member
-13 ELNKDNGLFLKGNDL
+13 GLNEENGLFLKGDDL

-60 DDTVSTEDIKNFRKG
+60 DTVSINDIKEFRKR

-87 ILPEE
+87 ILPDE

-109 KFSKDD
+109 NFSKDD
-115 DLEIFNIYNL
+115 ELEIFNIYNL

-134 HNSFNNSKRVQ
+134 PNSFNNSKRVQ

-152 KITIKLLKKDKL
+152 KITIKLLKKDQL

-188 KDEFFINNYGCNFN
+188 KDEFFINKYGFEFN

-208 ECLFKFFNTLEE
+208 ECLFNFFIALEE

-235 KITDKHLKN
+235 KITDKHLKI
-244 LHKLFS
+244 LYKLFR

-262 DCPYDFEIIPIELIS
+262 DCPYDFKIIPIELIS

-290 KDQKAIYTPLFLVDY
+290 KNQKAIYTPLFLVDY

-313 KLKNNT
+313 KLKDNSN
-319 SCRILDPSCGSG
+319 CKVLDPSCGSG

-341 IDKNIELKSKLTPNE
+341 IDNHLEVNSTVTPNE

-362 SNIYGIDIDND
+362 SNIYGIDIDKD
-373 AIQMTLLSIQL
+373 AIQMTILSIQL
-384 TLFDYLNVEEIKHF
+384 TLFDYLDVEEIKHF
-398 KMPELINKN
+398 KMPELLNKN
-407 FFNDDLFNLNGL
+407 FFNDDFFNLDGL
-419 FNSLNGFD
+419 FNTLNDFD
-427 LIVGNPPWGSKQQKS
+427 LIVGNPPWGSKQKS
-442 HIEYCKEKKLHIS
+442 HIDYCKEKNLPIS
-455 NKQIAQSFLLRVNDF
+455 NKQIAQSFLLRVGDF
-470 MNESTDV
+470 INNSSNV
-477 ALIVTSKIL
+477 ALIVTSKLL

-519 NAIGPGSILFY
+519 NAIGPGSVLFY
-530 NSNMANCG
+530 NSDMKNCG

-561 SDIKYI
+561 SDIKFI

-597 SKKNIGYYFKKY
+597 SKKNIGYYIKKY
-609 GFSPSRGICI
+609 DLLSSWGISV
-619 GNKTEDATKY
+619 GNKTKDATKY
-629 FEYDFLDVKHRM
+629 FNYNLLDVKRKM
-641 LQRYHI
+641 LQRYYI
-647 DESHVEKW
+647 DESNVEKW
-655 SIEKVERPRK
+655 NIKKVERLRT
-665 EEVFTP
+665 EETFTP
-671 PYVLFKQIL
+671 PYVLAKQIL
-680 TQNLE
+680 TQNFE

-694 WVFTNSVISIN
+694 WVFTKSVMSIK
-705 GKNADEKLLKS
+705 GKEDDEKLLKS

-730 LLTFSTIGIEREIIL
+730 LLTFSSIGIEREQIL
-745 LKEIEE
+745 LNEIEK

-764 DKMLNCNNPKYLE
+764 DKILNCDDSEELE
-777 IIQHEIDEL
+777 MIQHDIDEL
-786 IFNLLSFTELEK
+786 IFDLLSFNELEK
-798 DLVNYFSDVTLP
+798 DLVNYFTEVTLP
-810 MRKKENVYHKVSN
+810 MCKNGNVYHKVLN
-823 DTLENYIM
+823 DTLEDYIM
-831 VFVEY
+831 VFVKY

-851 ECYKSDQFIGIRFII
+851 ECYKSEHFIGIRFII
-866 SEEPPKHLIEYKD
+866 DEKPPKHLIEYKD
-879 KPEILNFFGDISIE
+879 KTEILNFFGDISIE

-901 KDIKGFEETS
+901 KDIKGFGETS

-921 NWHRAIARRDLI
+921 NWHRVIARKDLI

-941 LEDE
+941 VEEE

>member
-1 MEDSLRNLLDKL
+1 MEDSMRNLLDKL
-13 ELNKDNGLFLKGNDL
+13 ELNKDNGLFLKSDDL

-50 ENPLIIFKEY
+50 ENPLIIFKEFDTY
-60 DDTVSTEDIKNFRKG
+60 SKMDIDDFRKG

-97 SNIFDDENSFLG
+97 SNIFDDEDSFLG

-115 DLEIFNIYNL
+115 ELEIFNIYNL

-244 LHKLFS
+244 LHRLFN

-319 SCRILDPSCGSG
+319 SCKILDPSCGSG

-407 FFNDDLFNLNGL
+407 FFNDDFFNLNGL

-442 HIEYCKEKKLHIS
+442 HIDYYNKNNLPVT

-486 YNFND
+486 YNYND

-530 NSNMANCG
+530 NSNMENCG
-538 DIKHISLKP
+538 EIKHISLKP

-786 IFNLLSFTELEK
+786 IFDLLSFNELEK
-798 DLVNYFSDVTLP
+798 DLVNYFTDVTLP

-823 DTLENYIM
+823 ETLEDYIM
-831 VFVEY
+831 VFVKY

-866 SEEPPKHLIEYKD
+866 SNEPPKHLIEYKD
-879 KPEILNFFGDISIE
+879 KPKILNFFGDISIE

-941 LEDE
+941 VEDE

>member
-1 MEDSLRNLLDKL
+1 M
-13 ELNKDNGLFLKGNDL
+13 
-28 KINSR
+28 
-33 IKNSLKYIDY
+33 
-43 DAIYILD
+43 
-50 ENPLIIFKEY
+50 
-60 DDTVSTEDIKNFRKG
+60 
-75 IWNLNDVPIIFI
+75 
-87 ILPEE
+87 
-92 IQVYN
+92 
-97 SNIFDDENSFLG
+97 
-109 KFSKDD
+109 
-115 DLEIFNIYNL
+115 
-125 ANGTFFDKY
+125 
-134 HNSFNNSKRVQ
+134 
-145 NYLLENI
+145 ENI

-244 LHKLFS
+244 LHRLFN

-319 SCRILDPSCGSG
+319 SCKILDPSCGSG

-407 FFNDDLFNLNGL
+407 FFNDDFFNLNGL

-442 HIEYCKEKKLHIS
+442 HIDYYNKNNLPVT

-486 YNFND
+486 YNYND

-530 NSNMANCG
+530 NSNMENCG
-538 DIKHISLKP
+538 EIKHISLKP

-786 IFNLLSFTELEK
+786 IFNLLSFNELEK
-798 DLVNYFSDVTLP
+798 DLVNYFTDVTLP

-823 DTLENYIM
+823 ETLEDYIM
-831 VFVEY
+831 VFVKY

-866 SEEPPKHLIEYKD
+866 SNEPPKHLIEYKD
-879 KPEILNFFGDISIE
+879 KPKILNFFGDISIE

-941 LEDE
+941 VEDE

>member
-13 ELNKDNGLFLKGNDL
+13 ELNEDNGLFLKGDDL

-33 IKNSLKYIDY
+33 IKNSLRYIDY

-60 DDTVSTEDIKNFRKG
+60 DDTFSTDDIKKFRKG

-97 SNIFDDENSFLG
+97 SNIFDDEDSFLG

-319 SCRILDPSCGSG
+319 SCKILDPSCGSG

-407 FFNDDLFNLNGL
+407 FFNDDFFNLNGL

-538 DIKHISLKP
+538 NIKHISLKP

-764 DKMLNCNNPKYLE
+764 DKMLNSNDSEYLE

-786 IFNLLSFTELEK
+786 IFNLLSFNELEK
-798 DLVNYFSDVTLP
+798 DLVNYFTDVTLP

-823 DTLENYIM
+823 ETLEDYIM
-831 VFVEY
+831 VFVKY

-941 LEDE
+941 VEDE